1 MEREIHSGLRGSKGE
16 SNNQD
21 RFEMVKRD
29 DKLNPIER
37 AVLKLGEP
45 ENQGRL
51 LQIAWLI
58 SLLMMVFGLIIILR
72 TIFPNFTVT

>member
-1 MEREIHSGLRGSKGE
+1 
-16 SNNQD
+16 
-21 RFEMVKRD
+21 MVKRD

>member
-1 MEREIHSGLRGSKGE
+1 MS
-16 SNNQD
+16 
-21 RFEMVKRD
+21 KRD
-29 DKLNPIER
+29 DNSNLIER

-51 LQIAWLI
+51 LQTAWLI
-58 SLLMMVFGLIIILR
+58 SLLMMVFGLIIILK